1 MSCLSQDTERRNA
14 MTRILICDDEG
25 IVRESLQFMIE
36 KAFGEECT
44 LECARNGRT
53 AIEITESFRPD
64 IILMDIQMPGING
77 IEAMQ
82 EIRREDRH
90 VVFIVLTAYD
100 KFEYTQK
107 SIDVGVFSYLTK
119 PINKDVLTDTLRKA
133 MQKVRERREKA
144 RKDLRIK
151 EKLEAVIPVIENGF
165 VYSIL
170 LGGREEY
177 AGYRELLNVKEE
189 YGYAMIIECGDELR
203 RGVLSNAVGAGIKLQ
218 KHYMVFR
225 ETVKEATGGIV
236 GALMANRVIILVPSL
251 NAREEY
257 SQRVI
262 KIENTR
268 ALLRKLESQTDLKF
282 KAGIGTVKKW
292 EDMEESYNDA
302 AESVRQTVGKVIHAE
317 DIITG
322 SYTDEYPAKVEK
334 ELFDAVSAGR
344 IEDARACG
352 EKYMNWM
359 QNCEPELKG
368 TVRLKV
374 MELMLYAEHLA
385 YVQGGISHYRF
396 KDREGYMEHLLSV
409 SSYQELRRWFLKT
422 LEDNSRRIACK
433 QQMKTDSIVERAQKY
448 IDTHFNKDLSLE
460 EMAREVGIS
469 PYYLSKLF
477 KENTGIGYI
486 EYTTKLRIEYA
497 KKELSLSGKSIK
509 EICRDAGYQ
518 DPNYF
523 SRIFKK
529 WTGMTP
535 TEFRE
540 RGGSV

>member
-1 MSCLSQDTERRNA
+1 

-25 IVRESLQFMIE
+25 IVRESLQFMIQ
-36 KAFGEECT
+36 KAFGDECAV
-44 LECARNGRT
+44 ECARNGRT
-53 AIEITESFRPD
+53 AIELSESFHPD

-82 EIRREDRH
+82 EIRKEDRH

-119 PINKDVLTDTLRKA
+119 PINKDVLTETLRRA
-133 MQKVRERREKA
+133 MQKVRERREKVK
-144 RKDLRIK
+144 KDLRIK

-165 VYSIL
+165 VYSVL
-170 LGGREEY
+170 LGGRDEY
-177 AGYRELLNVKEE
+177 SGYRELLNIEE
-189 YGYAMIIECGDELR
+189 DYGYAMLIECGDELR
-203 RGVLSNAVGAGIKLQ
+203 RGVLSNTVGAGIKLQ

-236 GALMANRVIILVPSL
+236 GALMSNRVIILVPCLDS
-251 NAREEY
+251 REEY
-257 SQRVI
+257 SHRVL

-282 KAGIGTVKKW
+282 KAGIGKVKKW
-292 EDMEESYNDA
+292 KDMTESYSDA

-317 DIITG
+317 DITAG
-322 SYTDEYPAKVEK
+322 SSYTDEYPAKLEK
-334 ELFDAVSAGR
+334 ELLDAVSAGKA
-344 IEDARACG
+344 EDARTCG
-352 EKYMNWM
+352 EKYMSWL
-359 QNCEPELKG
+359 QDCEPELKN
-368 TVRLKV
+368 TARLKI
-374 MELMLYAEHLA
+374 MELVLYAEHLA
-385 YVQGGISHYRF
+385 FVQGGISHYQF

-409 SSYQELRRWFLKT
+409 KTYQELRLWFLKK
-422 LEDNSRRIACK
+422 LEENARCIACK
-433 QQMKTDSIVERAQKY
+433 QQVKTDSVVDRAKKY
-448 IDTHFNKDLSLE
+448 IDAHFDKELSLE

-477 KENTGIGYI
+477 KESTGIGYI
-486 EYTTKLRIEYA
+486 EYTTKLRIDYA
-497 KKELSLSGKSIK
+497 KRELSSSAKSIK

-540 RGGSV
+540 GGVSV